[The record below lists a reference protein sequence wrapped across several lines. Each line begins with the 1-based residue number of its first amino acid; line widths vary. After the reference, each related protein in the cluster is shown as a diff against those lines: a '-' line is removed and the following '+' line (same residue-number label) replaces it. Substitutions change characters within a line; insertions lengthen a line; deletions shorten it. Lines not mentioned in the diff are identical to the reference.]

1 LAVLTE
7 EEFAEQ
13 IRSYMVNMYRLS
25 FAILNSTQD
34 AEDAVGEA
42 VLRAFENRNALKKK
56 DAFKAWIMQITA
68 NEAKKIYR
76 KNKRTYATEWE
87 EQFSPAFYDDYH
99 ELWDAVMQLDNE
111 FRDVI
116 VLFYYEQFSIKD
128 ISKIMKC
135 KEGTVKSRIFRA
147 KNQLRELLTE
157 SL

>member
-1 LAVLTE
+1 
-7 EEFAEQ
+7 
-13 IRSYMVNMYRLS
+13 
-25 FAILNSTQD
+25 
-34 AEDAVGEA
+34 
-42 VLRAFENRNALKKK
+42 
-56 DAFKAWIMQITA
+56 MQ
-68 NEAKKIYR
+68 
-76 KNKRTYATEWE
+76 WE
-87 EQFSPAFYDDYH
+87 KQFSPAFYDDYH
-99 ELWDAVMQLDNE
+99 ELWDAVMQLDSE